1 MNLDFSV
8 IGNEAELSKLVH
20 EKADTGAGC
29 PDHLCQG
36 LLAHLCRDG
45 LWGAILSEICQQQE
59 KAREP
64 LLARIEQLVDQI
76 LFDAAVSA
84 EKIRHEQLGKLWLAF
99 KRRQHRVF

>member
-1 MNLDFSV
+1 MTTTCSARSVASFVSANLRLVIQDRVQERIMNLDFSV

-20 EKADTGAGC
+20 EKADAGAGC

-64 LLARIEQLVDQI
+64 LLARIE
-76 LFDAAVSA
+76 
-84 EKIRHEQLGKLWLAF
+84 
-99 KRRQHRVF
+99 